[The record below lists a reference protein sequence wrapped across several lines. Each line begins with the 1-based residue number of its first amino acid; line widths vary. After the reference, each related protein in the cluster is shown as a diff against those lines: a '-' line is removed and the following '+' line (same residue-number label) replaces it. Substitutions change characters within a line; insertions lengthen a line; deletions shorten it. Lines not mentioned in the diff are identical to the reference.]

1 MNDLYKKRHGIPVDN
16 ENQSTAMKVT
26 NELIRKQ
33 QESRERS
40 EQILNYYRNRR
51 QKDVGI

>member
-16 ENQSTAMKVT
+16 ANQSTAMKVT
-26 NELIRKQ
+26 SELIKKQ

-40 EQILNYYRNRR
+40 QRILDYYRNGQR
-51 QKDVGI
+51 K

>member
-1 MNDLYKKRHGIPVDN
+1 MNKMYAQRNGIPVDN
-16 ENQSTAMKVT
+16 EKQSTAMKVT

-40 EQILNYYRNRR
+40 EQILNYYRNGQ
-51 QKDVGI
+51 QKDVRI

>member
-1 MNDLYKKRHGIPVDN
+1 MNDLYKKRRGIPVD
-16 ENQSTAMKVT
+16 EANQSTAKKIA

-40 EQILNYYRNRR
+40 KQIIDYYRNGQQSGTR
-51 QKDVGI
+51 I